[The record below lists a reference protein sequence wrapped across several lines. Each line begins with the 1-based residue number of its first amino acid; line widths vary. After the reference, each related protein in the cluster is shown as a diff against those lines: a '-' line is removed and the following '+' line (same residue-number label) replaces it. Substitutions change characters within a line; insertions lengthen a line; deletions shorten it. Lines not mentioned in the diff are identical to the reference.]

1 MTVNPAFFLSIVGN
15 VEIKNLPKKRAIL
28 YLKGKID
35 VAVSSEIEEK
45 FLDSLN
51 KNENRFFVIN
61 MEQVEYIS
69 SSGFR
74 VIIAILR
81 HLRDNDGDLKLCC
94 LSASVKKIFSVI
106 ELTSLFEVFDNE
118 TEAVE
123 SF

>member
-1 MTVNPAFFLSIVGN
+1 MEN
-15 VEIKNLPKKRAIL
+15 VRIRNLQNKRAVL

-35 VAVSSEIEEK
+35 IGVSSEIEEK

-51 KNENRFFVIN
+51 KNSNKYFIIN
-61 MEQVEYIS
+61 MEEVEYIS

-94 LSASVKKIFSVI
+94 LSASVRKIFSVI

-118 TEAVE
+118 TEAIE